1 MVVIWTILTPSGMM
15 KNEKEKIIAEIKKR
29 IQNEA
34 PELQRALEQAKE
46 CFGEFTISQLR
57 FYK

>member
-1 MVVIWTILTPSGMM
+1 MNQNL
-15 KNEKEKIIAEIKKR
+15 NKEKQKRIAEIKKR
-29 IQNEA
+29 IQTEA
-34 PELQRALEQAKE
+34 PELQRALEQFKE